1 MLAWVVKKIE
11 MELCSGFVLCAAD
24 LLKWLEFDW
33 ECGHGTDTVKFG
45 VFPLLSVGAL
55 RGPAGTCGVS
65 QHLNRDLMLDPLD
78 LNNPKKEKHNSS
90 YQVRQ

>member
-1 MLAWVVKKIE
+1 M
-11 MELCSGFVLCAAD
+11 
-24 LLKWLEFDW
+24 
-33 ECGHGTDTVKFG
+33 KFG

-78 LNNPKKEKHNSS
+78 LNNPKKESKIRVTKSDKS
-90 YQVRQ
+90 LREQKKI